1 MRAAAG
7 NGERAHRGRWVVGS
21 LTALALVVTACGGG
35 SAPPAASSSAGKPNP
50 NGVLRVGVDLN
61 DSFSNDF
68 DPGTGT
74 NDCSFQILEQIY
86 QSITF
91 EPSGTQGNNEIEP
104 GLAQSWTDLR
114 LHSDPA
120 HPAQRRVLRR

>member
-1 MRAAAG
+1 MRRATG
-7 NGERAHRGRWVVGS
+7 NGHRVRWVVGS
-21 LTALALVVTACGGG
+21 LAALSLLLVACGGG
-35 SAPPAASSSAGKPNP
+35 NGAPQASSNAGTPNP

-74 NDCSFQILEQIY
+74 NDCSFQVLEQIY

-91 EPSGTQGNNEIEP
+91 EPSGPPGNNEIEP

-114 LHSDPA
+114 LHADPA

>member
-1 MRAAAG
+1 VARLTLNNAHDLDGDRRVRGGNAMRG
-7 NGERAHRGRWVVGS
+7 TTVESRARTHRGRVVVGS
-21 LTALALVVTACGGG
+21 LTVLALIAAACGGG
-35 SAPPAASSSAGKPNP
+35 GGSTPAASNAGTPNP

-74 NDCSFQILEQIY
+74 NDCSFQVLEQIY

-91 EPSGTQGNNEIEP
+91 EPSGTQGNN
-104 GLAQSWTDLR
+104 
-114 LHSDPA
+114 
-120 HPAQRRVLRR
+120 